1 MNKTQKTIA
10 LAISSAF
17 AIAAV
22 EASHATDNPF
32 TLKTFSQGYTVADN
46 HDGKCNTGSCGNK
59 SKKSKSHKKDKKDN
73 MNEEMGDKKDAPP
86 VQDSSS
92 MDNMK
97 DSPK

>member
-22 EASHATDNPF
+22 DASHATDNPF
-32 TLKTFSQGYTVADN
+32 TLKTFSQGYTVADK

-59 SKKSKSHKKDKKDN
+59 SKKSKS
-73 MNEEMGDKKDAPP
+73 
-86 VQDSSS
+86 
-92 MDNMK
+92 
-97 DSPK
+97 